1 MLLMLWNS
9 ILLAIREIRRNLLR
23 SSLTSLGIVIGVSA
37 VITMVTIGNGAT
49 KKVKDEIKNLGANM
63 LIIRPGQRP
72 RHFGVRET
80 AKPFK
85 LRDAEAIKREISG
98 IEAVAPTAATVIQA
112 IYGNK
117 NWSTTVTGST
127 NGFLDVTDWKIE
139 MGRRFLPSELRSGVS
154 VCILGHTVYKKLFG
168 DEDPIGKRIRLKRLS
183 FKVIGVLKEKGQSSF
198 GADRDDFI
206 LIPIKT
212 FQRRISGNT
221 DVTNIY
227 VSVKGGYSID
237 KVIQDIKLL
246 MRERR
251 HIRPDEEDDFY
262 ILDMRE
268 IMRILSSTTKVLTS
282 FLGAIATVSLVV
294 GGIGIMN
301 IMLVSVTE
309 RTKEI
314 GIRMAIGAL
323 QRDVLLQ
330 FLIEAII
337 LSSFGGIIGI
347 ILATIVSIFLCE
359 SLLVPFVL
367 DVKIIILAFGF
378 SIAVGVI
385 FGFFPARKA
394 ANMNPIDA
402 LRHE

>member
-1 MLLMLWNS
+1 MIWNAF
-9 ILLAIREIRRNLLR
+9 ILAIREIRRNLLR

-37 VITMVTIGNGAT
+37 VITMVTMGNGAT
-49 KKVKDEIKNLGANM
+49 KKVRDEIRSLGVNLIM
-63 LIIRPGQRP
+63 IKPGQRP
-72 RHFGVRET
+72 RHFGVRE
-80 AKPFK
+80 AAIPFK
-85 LRDAEAIKREISG
+85 IRDAEAIERETYG
-98 IEAVAPTAATVIQA
+98 IEAVAPSAGSITQA
-112 IYGNK
+112 IYGNN
-117 NWSTTVTGST
+117 NWSTAVTGST

-139 MGRRFLPSELRSGVS
+139 MGRRFTPGEIRAGQS

-168 DEDPIGKRIRLKRLS
+168 NEYPIGKRIRLRNIS
-183 FKVIGVLKEKGQSSF
+183 FRVVGVLKEKGQSSF

-206 LIPIKT
+206 LIPIRT
-212 FQRRISGNT
+212 LHRRIVGNT
-221 DVTNIY
+221 YITSIY
-227 VSVKGGYSID
+227 VSVKNGYPID

-251 HIRPDEEDDFY
+251 HVGPTEEDDFY
-262 ILDMRE
+262 VLDMRE
-268 IMRILSSTTKVLTS
+268 ITKILSSTTEVLTS
-282 FLGAIATVSLVV
+282 FLGAIAAVSLIV

-309 RTKEI
+309 RTREI

-330 FLIEAII
+330 FLVESMV

-347 ILATIVSIFLCE
+347 VFAIVISLSLCK
-359 SLLVPFVL
+359 LMLVPFVL
-367 DVKIIILAFGF
+367 DLKIILLAFAF

-385 FGFFPARKA
+385 FGYFPAKKA

-402 LRHE
+402 LRYE